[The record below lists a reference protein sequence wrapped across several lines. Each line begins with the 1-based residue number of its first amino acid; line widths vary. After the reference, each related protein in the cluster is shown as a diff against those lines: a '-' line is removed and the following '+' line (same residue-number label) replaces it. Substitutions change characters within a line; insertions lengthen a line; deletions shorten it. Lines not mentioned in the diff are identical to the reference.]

1 MMDRQRDKW
10 ETCTG
15 TEETYS
21 GSLGTLM
28 DRVDIGDSW
37 ARLDRTLP
45 VGQQSEQQLRDGA
58 TTVVGL
64 LMRRG
69 KRRGEEEGEVRGR
82 EGRQM
87 RNKESQTDERAN
99 RKRYGV
105 LLLNGDRQPAR

>member
-37 ARLDRTLP
+37 AGLDRTLP

-58 TTVVGL
+58 TTVVRL
-64 LMRRG
+64 WMRRG
-69 KRRGEEEGEVRGR
+69 KEEGEGNKRVRGEEKDG
-82 EGRQM
+82 
-87 RNKESQTDERAN
+87 K
-99 RKRYGV
+99 
-105 LLLNGDRQPAR
+105 